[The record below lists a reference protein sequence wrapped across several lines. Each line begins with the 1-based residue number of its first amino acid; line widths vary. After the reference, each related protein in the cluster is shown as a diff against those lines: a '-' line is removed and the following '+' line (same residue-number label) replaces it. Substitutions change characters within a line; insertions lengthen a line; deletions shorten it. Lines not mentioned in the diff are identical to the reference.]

1 MKNTLTICFFYLSL
15 VFLSAQDVYLWQ
27 VMKNRDVVVWGKSIG
42 DEFNNNQLDESKWSY
57 NYDWGKDSSVTGDY
71 PIRENLIV
79 KDGLL
84 KLISKK
90 QTVRTRGLPW
100 LPDTAILADKSPNLR
115 DWPYTNAVLFSKKK
129 YLYGIYECKFK
140 TPAEVGSWPA
150 FWLFAG
156 HPNKEIDI
164 FEGKGERI
172 NDLHLDVHND
182 PEPSWF
188 GGWYKVDKPLSE
200 SFATVRAQWDS
211 NLVMYSIN
219 DKMVLYY
226 FGSLKVEA
234 NLITNNTMV
243 TKYHGN
249 SMYGDFLFPMDKTTK
264 FPNEMLVDY
273 IRIWEKPMTYFPREK
288 TALTLTKEIELY
300 DNVLFP
306 APKNL
311 SANRRKKWKF
321 KNYDAKPLFEINM
334 EVNYDKR
341 TITFNTRGTK
351 NELVKILVED
361 NNGNVKFEVKDII
374 ESIYDFNTSYIGGNK
389 FKVII
394 TFSNQ
399 TVEQLINF
407 KKNSD

>member
-1 MKNTLTICFFYLSL
+1 MKNIIVAFVSCLFFS
-15 VFLSAQDVYLWQ
+15 LSAQDVYLWQ
-27 VMKNRDVVVWGKSIG
+27 VMKNRDVVVWGKSMG
-42 DEFNNNQLDESKWSY
+42 DEFNGNQLDETKWAY
-57 NYDWGKDSSVTGDY
+57 NYEWGKDSSVTGDY
-71 PIRENLIV
+71 PIRENLVV

-90 QTVRTRGLPW
+90 GTVRTRAMPW
-100 LPDTAILADKSPNLR
+100 LSDTSILADRLPNLR

-150 FWLFAG
+150 FWLYAG

-172 NDLHLDVHND
+172 HDLHIDVHNH

-188 GGWYKVDKPLSE
+188 GGWYRLDKPLSE

-211 NLVMYSIN
+211 NLVLYSIN
-219 DKMVLYY
+219 DKMVMYY
-226 FGSLKVEA
+226 FGSLKVQA

-243 TKYHGN
+243 TKYHKN
-249 SMYGDFLFPMDKTTK
+249 SMLGDFLFPMNGTTK

-273 IRIWEKPMTYFPREK
+273 IRIWEKPVAYFPREK
-288 TALTLTKEIELY
+288 TALTLTKEIELL
-300 DNVLFP
+300 DNSLSI
-306 APKNL
+306 PKNL
-311 SANRRKKWKF
+311 SANRRKRLRF
-321 KNYDAKPLFEINM
+321 RNYDAQPIFEINM
-334 EVNYDKR
+334 EINYSQHSF
-341 TITFNTRGTK
+341 TFNARGKK
-351 NELVKILVED
+351 NELVKIEIAD
-361 NNGNVKFEVKDII
+361 NNGNIKFEVKDIV
-374 ESIYDFNTSYIGGNK
+374 ESTYNFNTAYIGGNK

-399 TVEQLINF
+399 AVEQWIDF
-407 KKNSD
+407 KKRAD